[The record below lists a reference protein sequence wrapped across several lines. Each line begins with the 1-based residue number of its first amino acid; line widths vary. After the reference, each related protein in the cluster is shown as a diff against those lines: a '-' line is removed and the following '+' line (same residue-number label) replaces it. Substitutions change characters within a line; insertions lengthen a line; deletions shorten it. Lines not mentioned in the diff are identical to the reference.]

1 MRFSSSELDEGTDCR
16 KSSYLLVKT
25 MVSCKIDMNPLTA
38 RIPQLSPILATDLSL
53 LVHIKHRV
61 SPYIVT
67 PQKMPENIARM
78 LNRYCLPLHFQVS
91 NYSPAFW
98 CCKSTQRLSSSWPGI
113 ESFGSIAVSPRR
125 SCSAHGA
132 MRWWVEWCRLSSL
145 VMYAI

>member
-78 LNRYCLPLHFQVS
+78 LNRYCLPLQSKS
-91 NYSPAFW
+91 NHAE
-98 CCKSTQRLSSSWPGI
+98 KLLSWPVCELFKDPHNSPKGKCM
-113 ESFGSIAVSPRR
+113 SIILSLP
-125 SCSAHGA
+125 G
-132 MRWWVEWCRLSSL
+132 WVHEH
-145 VMYAI
+145 